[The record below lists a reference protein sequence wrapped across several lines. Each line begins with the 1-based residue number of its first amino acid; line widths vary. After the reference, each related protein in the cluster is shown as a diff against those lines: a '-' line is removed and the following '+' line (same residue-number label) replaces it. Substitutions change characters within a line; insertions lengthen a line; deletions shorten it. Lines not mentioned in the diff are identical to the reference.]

1 MRRAF
6 RRNTKLVR
14 WSFLIL
20 LVVPALLL
28 NAGSAEARTKGKDKD
43 KDKDLVYV
51 GTYTGHGSKGIYGYR
66 FDAAT
71 GQLTSL
77 GLAAESEQ
85 PAFLAADPSRK
96 FLYASNEMDQ
106 YKDQA
111 TGAVSAFAIDQATG
125 KLSLLNEVSAQDPGP
140 AHVRVDRTGK
150 GVVVTNYPL
159 GSVTV
164 LPVLDDG
171 RLGEA
176 SDFVRHKGSSV
187 NPQRQQGPHAHSVAL
202 SPDNRF
208 AIVADLGLDQ
218 VIVYPFDAVKG
229 KLGTPHAVKVHPG
242 SGPRHLTF
250 APNGKFLY
258 LLNEMGSTVT
268 VFAYEPAGGNLTE
281 LQTIS
286 TLPEAFSGESTA
298 AEIQVLPSGKFI
310 YASNRGDDS
319 IAVFAVAHA
328 KGTLTFVQR
337 VPTQGK
343 TPRNFAI
350 DPSGSWLLAA
360 NQNSND
366 IVTFRINQK
375 TGQLAPTGQVLQLSS
390 PVCIEFVPLP

>member
-1 MRRAF
+1 
-6 RRNTKLVR
+6 
-14 WSFLIL
+14 
-20 LVVPALLL
+20 L
-28 NAGSAEARTKGKDKD
+28 NAGSAQARTKGGKD

-125 KLSLLNEVSAQDPGP
+125 KLSLLNEVSAQAPGP

-150 GVVVTNYPL
+150 DVVVTNYPL

-176 SDFVRHKGSSV
+176 SDFVRHQGSSV

-229 KLGTPHAVKVHPG
+229 KLGAPHAVKVHPG

-268 VFAYEPAGGNLTE
+268 AFAYEPAGGNLTE

-328 KGTLTFVQR
+328 KGTLNFVQR

-375 TGQLAPTGQVLQLSS
+375 TGQLAPTGQVLQLNS